1 MRVALSGIMSEP
13 LREPVSYI
21 LPIKSS
27 SPNTSTELR
36 AYIAWVAARAEVI
49 VVDGSSDEIF
59 AAHEREWGADVRHV
73 APAPDL
79 VSPMGKVGG
88 VLTGLR
94 LASHEAVII
103 ADDDVRYDDESLAQ
117 VVAALATADVVRPQ
131 NYFEPLPWHARWD
144 SSRML
149 LNRLTGG
156 DWPGTLGVRRS
167 RLQATN
173 GYDGS
178 VMFENLELVRTVLAS
193 GGRERVLY
201 GAYVLRRPS
210 TTRHFWSQRVRQA
223 YDEIARPARFIAQL
237 AVLPLVL
244 ALAIT
249 GHWLAIAI
257 GAAAIVAAAEIGR
270 RRDGAT
276 RVVPREHSALR
287 PALGRRARRVQ
298 LARPRRAH
306 LPGRS
311 ALPRDDPPSRR
322 YTDARAASPLRTFS
336 GDDGAVSV
344 VDTIDSIANS
354 STSIGLNVP
363 LFDSSAEHAVMP
375 TIMSI
380 SARSTM

>member
-1 MRVALSGIMSEP
+1 MPVALVDIMSE
-13 LREPVSYI
+13 LVRHPVSYI

-27 SPNTSTELR
+27 APSTSPELR
-36 AYIAWVAARAEVI
+36 AYIAWIATRAEVI
-49 VVDGSSDEIF
+49 VVDGSERAIF
-59 AAHEREWGADVRHV
+59 AAHEREWGAGIRHV

-94 LASHEAVII
+94 LASHELIII
-103 ADDDVRYDDESLAQ
+103 ADDDVRYDEESLAKT
-117 VVAALATADVVRPQ
+117 VAALATADVVRPQ

-144 SSRML
+144 SGRML

-223 YDEIARPARFIAQL
+223 YDEIARPVRFALQL
-237 AVLPLVL
+237 AVLPAVL
-244 ALAIT
+244 ALAIS
-249 GHWLAIAI
+249 GHWLAIAS
-257 GAAAIVAAAEIGR
+257 GAAAIVVAAEAGR
-270 RRDGAT
+270 RRERAT
-276 RVVPREHSALR
+276 RVFPASTPLFAPLWLAERAICSWL
-287 PALGRRARRVQ
+287 ALGARIFLGGVPYRGTILHRAATPMRVLRQ
-298 LARPRRAH
+298 RHAAPAESPSMLPTPSAPRR
-306 LPGRS
+306 S
-311 ALPRDDPPSRR
+311 A
-322 YTDARAASPLRTFS
+322 
-336 GDDGAVSV
+336 
-344 VDTIDSIANS
+344 
-354 STSIGLNVP
+354 
-363 LFDSSAEHAVMP
+363 
-375 TIMSI
+375 
-380 SARSTM
+380 

>member
-1 MRVALSGIMSEP
+1 MCVAFIQAMSE
-13 LREPVSYI
+13 LVREPVSYI

-27 SPNTSTELR
+27 APDTSPELR
-36 AYIAWVAARAEVI
+36 EYIAWIAARAEVI
-49 VVDGSSDEIF
+49 VVDGSEPAIF
-59 AAHEREWGADVRHV
+59 AAHEREWGAGVRHV

-94 LASHEAVII
+94 LASHELVII
-103 ADDDVRYDDESLAQ
+103 ADDDVRYDETSLAQ
-117 VVAALATADVVRPQ
+117 TIAALATADVVRPQ

-144 SSRML
+144 SGRML

-193 GGRERVLY
+193 GGCERVLY

-223 YDEIARPARFIAQL
+223 YDEIARPARMLAQL
-237 AVLPLVL
+237 AVLPVVL

-249 GHWLAIAI
+249 RHWLAIATF
-257 GAAAIVAAAEIGR
+257 AAAIAFAAELGR
-270 RRDGAT
+270 KREHAT
-276 RVVPREHSALR
+276 RVFPASTPFFAPLWVIERAICSWLALGARVFLGGVPYRGTILHSAATPMRVLR
-287 PALGRRARRVQ
+287 QRYAARAMQPAILPTTTA
-298 LARPRRAH
+298 PRR
-306 LPGRS
+306 S
-311 ALPRDDPPSRR
+311 A
-322 YTDARAASPLRTFS
+322 
-336 GDDGAVSV
+336 
-344 VDTIDSIANS
+344 
-354 STSIGLNVP
+354 
-363 LFDSSAEHAVMP
+363 
-375 TIMSI
+375 
-380 SARSTM
+380 